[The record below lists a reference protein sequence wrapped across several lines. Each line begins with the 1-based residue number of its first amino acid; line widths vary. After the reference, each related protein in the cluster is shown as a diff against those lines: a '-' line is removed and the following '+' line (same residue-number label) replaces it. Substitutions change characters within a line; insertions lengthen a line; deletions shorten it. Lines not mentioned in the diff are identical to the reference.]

1 VAAKNFH
8 VKNGLSIGVT
18 EVINS
23 SGLIQSAALGSDFNE
38 KVDDRVNALIQA
50 GTGISTTY
58 DDSAGTLTIN
68 GQVGDVTGVTAGDGL
83 SGGGSSGD
91 VSLAVDLN
99 ELTAATVDIANDSV
113 AIIDA
118 SDNSSKKETL
128 ADIATAMAGTGI
140 TATNGVLSTT
150 VGDITS
156 VVAGDG
162 LTGGGTS
169 GDVTLAVQVDDSSI
183 ETDSDTLRVKASGIT
198 NAMLAGSI
206 ANAKLANSSIT
217 VSDGS
222 NTTATALGGTITF
235 AAGEGVDVAE
245 SSGTVT
251 YSAELATETNAGVA
265 TFDGTDF
272 TVSSGDVTMN
282 AERIQ
287 DIAGAMFTGNTE
299 TGITATYQDAD
310 GTIDLTTSISGFDTD
325 DLSEGSSNL
334 YHTSERVDDRVNA
347 LLQAGTNMSLT
358 YDDAANT
365 LTIASSGKTEEE
377 IEDIVGAQFATN
389 GSHTNITATYDD
401 AGDGAVDLAI
411 TDATIRGKVSVTDSG
426 GDGSLAY
433 NNSTG
438 VITYTGPSASEVR
451 AHISGGTGVTVSS
464 GEIAIGQ
471 AVATSSNVTFADVAA
486 TGNLTV
492 TGNLD
497 VNGTT
502 TTLDTTNSTITD
514 RLIELG
520 NGTTGTPANDMG
532 IVLERGDSDNAFIG
546 WDESAD
552 KFLIGTGS
560 FTGASTGDLTVTTG
574 TLVANLEGN
583 VTGNITGNITGNV
596 TGNVTGDLTGDVTGD
611 VTGDL
616 TGNVTGNVSGTAAT
630 VTGAAQTN
638 ITSLGTLTA
647 LTVDDISIDGSTIT
661 VADNSATALAIKEG
675 SNDYLTFDTTNSA
688 EKIVF
693 NQTVDIN
700 GKELVL
706 DADGDTSISG
716 AIDDL
721 LVFKSA
727 GTSWLLASANVGF
740 SPNAAVPLGNSSN
753 PWTQLYVDNIEVDG
767 NTIKSTDSDGDLIF
781 KGNDGGSDV
790 TALTLDMSEAG
801 AATFNAGVTAT
812 TFTGAL
818 TGNVTGNVSGSS
830 GSTTGNAATATALE
844 TARTINGVSFD
855 GSANIT
861 TLTAGTG
868 VSVAGTAVSIG
879 QAVATTS
886 NVTFNQ
892 IHTDYASNSG
902 QVARNIYE
910 STSAPSGGDGQVG
923 DLWILYS

>member
-1 VAAKNFH
+1 MAAKNFH
-8 VKNGLSIGVT
+8 VKNGLSIGTT

-23 SGLIQSAALGSDFNE
+23 SGLIQTAALGSDFNE
-38 KVDDRVNALIQA
+38 KVDDRVNALIVA
-50 GTGISTTY
+50 GTGISTSY

-68 GQVGDVTGVTAGDGL
+68 GQVGDITGVT
-83 SGGGSSGD
+83 
-91 VSLAVDLN
+91 
-99 ELTAATVDIANDSV
+99 
-113 AIIDA
+113 
-118 SDNSSKKETL
+118 
-128 ADIATAMAGTGI
+128 
-140 TATNGVLSTT
+140 
-150 VGDITS
+150 
-156 VVAGDG
+156 AGDG

-169 GDVTLAVQVDDSSI
+169 GDISLAVQVDDSSI

-206 ANAKLANSSIT
+206 ANDKLAGSIANAKLANSTIT

-222 NTTATALGGTITF
+222 NSTATALGGTITF
-235 AAGEGVDVAE
+235 AAGEGMDVAE

-251 YSAELATETNAGVA
+251 FSGEDASDSNKGIAS
-265 TFDGTDF
+265 FDATDF
-272 TVSSGDVTMN
+272 SVSSGDVTIQ

-287 DIAGAMFTGNTE
+287 DIVGAMVTGNTE
-299 TGITATYQDAD
+299 SGITVTYEDSD
-310 GTIDLTTSISGFDTD
+310 GTLDFSTTLGGLAGTTDNLT
-325 DLSEGSSNL
+325 EGSTNL
-334 YHTSERVDDRVNA
+334 FHTNERVDDRVNA

-401 AGDGAVDLAI
+401 AGDGAVDLSI
-411 TDATIRGKVSVTDSG
+411 TDATIRGKVSVTDAG

-433 NNSTG
+433 DNGTG

-471 AVATSSNVTFADVAA
+471 AVSTGSNVTFADVAA
-486 TGNLTV
+486 TGNVTI

-502 TTLDTTNSTITD
+502 TTLDTTNSTIAD

-740 SPNAAVPLGNSSN
+740 SPNAAVPLGNNSN

-781 KGNDGGSDV
+781 KGNDGGSEI

-830 GSTTGNAATATALE
+830 GSTTGNAATATVLE
-844 TARTINGVSFD
+844 TARTINGVSFN

-868 VSVAGTAVSIG
+868 VSVSGTEVAIG
-879 QAVATTS
+879 QAVATNS

-892 IHTDYASNSG
+892 IHTDYANNSG
-902 QVARNIYE
+902 QVVRNIYQN
-910 STSAPSGGDGQVG
+910 TSAPTSSDGQVG

>member
-8 VKNGLSIGVT
+8 VKNGLSIGTT

-23 SGLIQSAALGSDFNE
+23 SGLIQTAALGSDFNE
-38 KVDDRVNALIQA
+38 KVDDRVNALIVA
-50 GTGISTTY
+50 GTGISTSY

-287 DIAGAMFTGNTE
+287 DIVGAMVTGNTE
-299 TGITATYQDAD
+299 SGITVTYEDGD
-310 GTIDLTTSISGFDTD
+310 GTLDFSTTLGGLSGTTDNLT
-325 DLSEGSSNL
+325 EGSTNL
-334 YHTSERVDDRVNA
+334 FLTNERVDDRVNA
-347 LLQAGTNMSLT
+347 LLTAGTNMSLT

-486 TGNLTV
+486 TGNVTI

-502 TTLDTTNSTITD
+502 TTLDTTNSTIAD

-520 NGTTGTPANDMG
+520 TGTTGTPANDMG
-532 IVLERGDSDNAFIG
+532 IVLERGSSDNAFIG

-552 KFLIGTGS
+552 KFLVGTGS

-583 VTGNITGNITGNV
+583 VTGAV
-596 TGNVTGDLTGDVTGD
+596 TGN
-611 VTGDL
+611 
-616 TGNVTGNVSGTAAT
+616 A
-630 VTGAAQTN
+630 
-638 ITSLGTLTA
+638 
-647 LTVDDISIDGSTIT
+647 ST
-661 VADNSATALAIKEG
+661 ATALATARNIG
-675 SNDYLTFDTTNSA
+675 GVSFDGTANINLPGVNTAGNQDTTGNAATATALATARTIHGVSFDGSA
-688 EKIVF
+688 NIDLSEVV
-693 NQTVDIN
+693 QDTVGAMFSSNTETGITATY
-700 GKELVL
+700 E
-706 DADGDTSISG
+706 DGDGT
-716 AIDDL
+716 ID
-721 LVFKSA
+721 LVV
-727 GTSWLLASANVGF
+727 GTLN
-740 SPNAAVPLGNSSN
+740 
-753 PWTQLYVDNIEVDG
+753 QD
-767 NTIKSTDSDGDLIF
+767 
-781 KGNDGGSDV
+781 
-790 TALTLDMSEAG
+790 
-801 AATFNAGVTAT
+801 
-812 TFTGAL
+812 
-818 TGNVTGNVSGSS
+818 
-830 GSTTGNAATATALE
+830 TTGNAATATALE

-855 GSANIT
+855 GTGNIT

-868 VSVAGTAVSIG
+868 VSVSGTAVSIG

-902 QVARNIYE
+902 QVARNIYQ
-910 STSAPSGGDGQVG
+910 STSAPGGSDGQVG